1 MADNTALRSNILIAL
16 NWRSVQDGVAFFGW
30 GVIFLERGSGSG
42 LCPDSRDVA
51 DWCGFFIVCFGVVRG

>member
-16 NWRSVQDGVAFFGW
+16 NWRSVQDGVAFLWMG
-30 GVIFLERGSGSG
+30 GNFLECGSGSG
-42 LCPDSRDVA
+42 LCPDSRGGA